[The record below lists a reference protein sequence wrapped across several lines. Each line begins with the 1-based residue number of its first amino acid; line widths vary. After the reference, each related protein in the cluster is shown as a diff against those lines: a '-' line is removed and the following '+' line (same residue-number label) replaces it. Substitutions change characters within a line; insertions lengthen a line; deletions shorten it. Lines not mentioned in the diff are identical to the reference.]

1 MFEKVQSSHQKP
13 KVIEYTNFLSNENF
27 VIFLF
32 HGVISKNKSKIRNY
46 TNKHLEVS
54 RFERII
60 EELRKKG
67 RPVSL
72 DQIIKAK
79 NEKLELPPKSYAV
92 TFDDG
97 FANNLHLAAPILKRY
112 STPATFYITTGF
124 IQNNHGSWTDL
135 IEYAVEKVDSVQLNH
150 ELLSK
155 NSPIRSVKEKIDFL
169 DQVRMVI
176 KYNSNV
182 DPYEF
187 AKLIW
192 KKNGVKNFDKDPELD
207 QKLTSQEVRELSDEP
222 LFTVGGHSHTHRIL
236 SFLLPDDLEKEV
248 STSINLLNDWTNRKI
263 NHYSYPEGLNHC
275 YSENVIECL
284 KKHEIKCCPSA
295 ENGSNNQKTDLFH
308 LKRIFV
314 N

>member
-1 MFEKVQSSHQKP
+1 
-13 KVIEYTNFLSNENF
+13 VIDYTNFLSNENF

-32 HGVISKNKSKIRNY
+32 HGVISSNKSKIRNY

-60 EELRKKG
+60 EGLRSKG
-67 RPVSL
+67 NPVSL
-72 DQIIKAK
+72 NQIISAK
-79 NEKLELPPKSYAV
+79 NENLELAPKSYAV

-97 FANNLHLAAPILKRY
+97 FANNLNLAAPILKRY

-135 IEYAVEKVDSVQLNH
+135 IEYAVDKLDSVQLNH
-150 ELLSK
+150 DLLRTK
-155 NSPIRSVKEKIDFL
+155 LPVRSIKEKIDFL
-169 DQVRMVI
+169 DQVRKVI

-187 AKLIW
+187 AKLFW
-192 KKNGVKNFDKDPELD
+192 KQNGVKNFVKEPELD
-207 QKLTSQEVRELSDEP
+207 LKLTSQEVRKLSDEP

-236 SFLLPDDLEKEV
+236 SFLPPDDLEKEILM
-248 STSINLLNDWTNRKI
+248 SINLLKDWTNTNI

-275 YSENVIECL
+275 FSEIVIDCL
-284 KKHEIKCCPSA
+284 KKHEIKCCPTA
-295 ENGSNNQKTDLFH
+295 EDGSNNSKTDLFH

>member
-1 MFEKVQSSHQKP
+1 
-13 KVIEYTNFLSNENF
+13 VIDYTQFLSNDHF

-32 HGVISKNKSKIRNY
+32 HGVITKNKYKIRNY
-46 TNKHLEVS
+46 TNKHLEVR

-60 EELRKKG
+60 KELRSQG
-67 RPVSL
+67 NPVSL
-72 DQIIKAK
+72 DQVIRAK
-79 NEKLELPPKSYAV
+79 NEKHELASKSYAV

-97 FANNLHLAAPILKRY
+97 FANNLHIAAPILKRY
-112 STPATFYITTGF
+112 STPATFYITTEF
-124 IQNNHGSWTDL
+124 IQNNHCSWTDL
-135 IEYAVEKVDSVQLNH
+135 IEYAAEKVDNIKLNH
-150 ELLSK
+150 GLLST

-169 DQVRMVI
+169 DQARLVI

-187 AKLIW
+187 AKLIR
-192 KKNGVKNFDKDPELD
+192 KQNGVKHFDIDPELD
-207 QKLTSQEVRELSDEP
+207 QKLTPKEVRELSNEP

-236 SFLLPDDLEKEV
+236 SFLPPDELEKEV
-248 STSINLLNDWTNRKI
+248 FTSINLLNDWTNKKI

-275 YSENVIECL
+275 FSEIVIDCL
-284 KKHEIKCCPSA
+284 KKHEIKCCPTA
-295 ENGSNNQKTDLFH
+295 EDGANNQKTDLFH